1 MSLRYTPVSTKQQER
16 NMPRRDEVFDDFD
29 GHSGFMDGMI
39 GNVGETLRERPGTFA
54 AMVTFVALFGF
65 VASNALWHQPN
76 SHESA
81 FYSTRDNMAAPA
93 AQQDE
98 APVRQVRKTN
108 PMPLPENDA
117 AAAIADPTVMGVQAT
132 LRDLRLYEGEVDGV
146 MGSRTRQAIAA
157 YQGILRMPQTGEVSE
172 QLLANLRAVP
182 ARRVND
188 AEVASN
194 SDAQTGRI
202 EAGDGDIVAS
212 IRPSPRPKT
221 GNIAAQPEVGGDVLA
236 ENGDPMVM
244 QIQAGL
250 RQYLNIELVADGQM
264 GSKTRKAIEDFQNI
278 VRLPVTGKVTDD
290 VLDRMRNEGLIN

>member
-1 MSLRYTPVSTKQQER
+1 
-16 NMPRRDEVFDDFD
+16 MPRRDDTFDHFD
-29 GHSGFMDGMI
+29 RHSGLMDGI
-39 GNVGETLRERPGTFA
+39 TASVGETLRERPGTFA

-76 SHESA
+76 SHENA
-81 FYSTRDNMAAPA
+81 FYSTRDSVAVPADDATNQAA
-93 AQQDE
+93 
-98 APVRQVRKTN
+98 VSKRVSK
-108 PMPLPENDA
+108 PLPLPLADTSA
-117 AAAIADPTVMGVQAT
+117 AVADPTIMGVQAT
-132 LRDLRLYEGEVDGV
+132 LRDLRLYEGEIDGL

-157 YQGILRMPQTGEVSE
+157 YQGILRMPQTGEVSD
-172 QLLANLRAVP
+172 QLLANLRTVP

-188 AEVASN
+188 VDIATN

-202 EAGDGDIVAS
+202 EAAGSDGDIVAS

-221 GNIAAQPEVGGDVLA
+221 GNIDAQPEVSGDTLA

-250 RQYLNIELVADGQM
+250 RQYLGIELVADGQI

-278 VRLPVTGKVTDD
+278 VRLPVTGKIGDD
-290 VLDRMRNEGLIN
+290 VVEKMRSEGLIN

>member
-1 MSLRYTPVSTKQQER
+1 
-16 NMPRRDEVFDDFD
+16 MPRRDDTFDDFD
-29 GHSGFMDGMI
+29 RHSGLMDGI
-39 GNVGETLRERPGTFA
+39 AATIGETLRERPGTFA

-76 SHESA
+76 SHENA
-81 FYSTRDNMAAPA
+81 FYSTRDSVAAPA
-93 AQQDE
+93 GDA
-98 APVRQVRKTN
+98 TN
-108 PMPLPENDA
+108 QAAVSKRVAKPMPLPLADTSA
-117 AAAIADPTVMGVQAT
+117 AVADPTIMGVQAT
-132 LRDLRLYEGEVDGV
+132 LRDLRLYEGEIDGL

-157 YQGILRMPQTGEVSE
+157 YQGILRMPQTGEVSD
-172 QLLANLRAVP
+172 QLLANLRTVP

-188 AEVASN
+188 VDIATN

-202 EAGDGDIVAS
+202 EAAGSDGDIVAS

-221 GNIAAQPEVGGDVLA
+221 GNIDAQPEVSGDTLA

-250 RQYLNIELVADGQM
+250 RQYLGIELVADGRM

-278 VRLPVTGKVTDD
+278 VRLPVTGKIGDD
-290 VLDRMRNEGLIN
+290 VVEKMRSEGLIN